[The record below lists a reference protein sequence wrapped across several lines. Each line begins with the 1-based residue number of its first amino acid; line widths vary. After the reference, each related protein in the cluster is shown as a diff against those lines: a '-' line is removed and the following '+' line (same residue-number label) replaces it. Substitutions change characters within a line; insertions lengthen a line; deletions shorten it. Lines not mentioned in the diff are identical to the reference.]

1 MTATTYSVG
10 TFTVSATG
18 TTVTGSGTAW
28 STSGVKAGDLFLAAG
43 YVIPI
48 AAVTGATSLTLSR
61 PWPGAAQ
68 AAANYDILML
78 DDNVRSLVAL
88 NALLQSLGNGTLTSL
103 AGLASAANKL
113 PYFTAANTMGLAD
126 LTAWARTLLDD
137 ADQASARAT
146 LGLVPTVSAT
156 DATAGRLLKVGDFGI
171 GGAAPRIGNASVID
185 NSIAPGVYYYYAVAG
200 DSSYSSGGPANAV
213 YGHLLHMRRASGG
226 GEAQIFLSEWGG
238 GGAGAIPY
246 GTLFTRARGSS
257 DWSAWRK
264 QFDTA
269 NLLGTVGLSSGIPT
283 GAVIETGTNANGTYT
298 RFADGTQ
305 ICMVTLDLTAT
316 AITTASGSLYMMPSN
331 TLWTFPASF
340 SAIPSVHGDLSMS
353 IDQVHG
359 VSVRNSTTSA
369 VNIRPWCSTTVD
381 ATFTKSVHLVA
392 IGRWA

>member
-28 STSGVKAGDLFLAAG
+28 STSGVKAGDLFLAGG

-48 AAVTGATSLTLSR
+48 AAVGSATSLTLSR

-146 LGLVPTVSAT
+146 LGLVPTTSSVDT
-156 DATAGRLLKVGDFGI
+156 TTNRLLKVGDFGL
-171 GGAAPRIGNASVID
+171 GAVGPKMGNASVVD
-185 NSIAPGVYYYYAVAG
+185 NSIAPGIYYYSAPST
-200 DSSYSSGGPANAV
+200 DTNPSTGGPTGV
-213 YGHLLHMRRASGG
+213 TFGQLIHLRRATGG
-226 GEAQIFLSEWGG
+226 GEAQICITEGITGVST
-238 GGAGAIPY
+238 AAAY
-246 GTLFTRARGSS
+246 GTIFTRARGTGAWS
-257 DWSAWRK
+257 DWVK
-264 QFDTA
+264 HYDTA
-269 NLLGTVGLSSGIPT
+269 NIIGTVSQSGGVNL
-283 GAVIETGTNANGTYT
+283 GAIIETGTNANGTYT
-298 RFADGTQ
+298 RFASGLQLCEFTIDFTGTA
-305 ICMVTLDLTAT
+305 LS
-316 AITTASGSLYMMPSN
+316 TASGNQFMAPSN
-331 TLWTFPASF
+331 TLWNFPASF
-340 SAIPSVHGDLSMS
+340 VSAPHVDGALSMAV
-353 IDQVHG
+353 DQIHDVF
-359 VSVRNSTTSA
+359 VRNITSGA
-369 VNIRPWCSTTVD
+369 CNIRPWCNVSTVD
-381 ATFTKSVHLVA
+381 TISKNVKLKATGHWF
-392 IGRWA
+392 